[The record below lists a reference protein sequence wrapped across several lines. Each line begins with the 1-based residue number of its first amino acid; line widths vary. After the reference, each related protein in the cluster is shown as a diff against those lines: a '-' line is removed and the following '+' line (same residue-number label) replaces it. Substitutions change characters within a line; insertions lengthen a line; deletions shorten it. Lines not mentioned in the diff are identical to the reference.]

1 MSDDHG
7 RDGLSPSR
15 HESAPP
21 ALAGAVAV
29 DGLRKRYG
37 GVVALDGM
45 NLVVQPGTIHA
56 VVGENGAGK
65 SSLMK
70 ILAGVESADSGTILL
85 NGAAASLGTPQAA
98 QAHRIGIVFQELSLF
113 PDRSVLANLFV
124 NDEPTRLGFISPRL
138 MRRRAAPLLARVG
151 LEVDV
156 DAPVRDLSIGMRQLV
171 ELCRVLGESPRVLIL
186 DEPNSALSGAE
197 TTRLFGVLRELRQGG
212 ITVLYVS
219 HRLEEVFE
227 IADRITVMRN
237 GREVMTRDR
246 VGLNMADVVRAMVGR
261 REEELFPPPLQAS
274 LPAAGGR
281 LLVRDLS
288 VKDRLAQVTFTV
300 EPGQILGLAGLHGS
314 GVSDLLEVLFGTQR
328 PESGDVRFPDG
339 QGVPQSPTH
348 AARRGISL
356 VPADRRRQGLML
368 HKSIAA
374 NIAHVAVGAMRS
386 RSFWLAPRELALMAQ
401 RQIRS
406 LQIKTPSPWVA
417 ANALSGGNQQKIVLG
432 KWLEVRP
439 NVVLLDDPTRGVD
452 IGSKRE
458 IYQLIRRLAA
468 EGKMVLF
475 SSTELP
481 ELIGLCDRILVFYR
495 GRLAGECAPT
505 SIDSARLLEAINT
518 GKFEAKPKGE
528 S

>member
-1 MSDDHG
+1 VSDDHG
-7 RDGLSPSR
+7 RDGQRPSR
-15 HESAPP
+15 HESASPP
-21 ALAGAVAV
+21 AAVAV
-29 DGLRKRYG
+29 EGLNKRYG

-45 NLVVQPGTIHA
+45 NLTVHPGTIHA

-70 ILAGVESADSGTILL
+70 ILAGVESADSGTISLD
-85 NGAAASLGTPQAA
+85 GAVVNLGTPNAA
-98 QAHRIGIVFQELSLF
+98 QALRIGIVFQELSLF

-124 NDEPTRLGFISPRL
+124 NDEPTRMGFISLRL

-151 LEVDV
+151 LDVDV
-156 DAPVRDLSIGMRQLV
+156 AAPVRDLSIGERQLV

-197 TTRLFGVLRELRQGG
+197 TARLFAVLRELRQGG

-227 IADRITVMRN
+227 VADRVTVMRN
-237 GREVMTRDR
+237 GREVMTRER
-246 VGLNMADVVRAMVGR
+246 AGLKIADVVQAMVGR
-261 REEELFPPPLQAS
+261 REDDLFPPALE
-274 LPAAGGR
+274 AAARSSGR

-288 VKDRLAQVTFTV
+288 VKDRLAHITFSV
-300 EPGQILGLAGLHGS
+300 EAGEILGLAGLHGS

-328 PESGDVRFPDG
+328 AETGEVRFPDG
-339 QGVPQSPTH
+339 QGVPQSPTR

-374 NIAHVAVGAMRS
+374 NIAHVAVGTMRS
-386 RSFWLAPRELALMAQ
+386 RSFWLSPRDLTAMAN
-401 RQIRS
+401 RQIAS
-406 LQIKTPSPWVA
+406 LQIRTPSPWTTT
-417 ANALSGGNQQKIVLG
+417 NALSGGNQQKIVLG

-439 NVVLLDDPTRGVD
+439 GVVLLDDPTRGVD
-452 IGSKRE
+452 VGAKRE
-458 IYQLIRRLAA
+458 IYQLIRRLAS
-468 EGKMVLF
+468 EGKMMLF

-481 ELIGLCDRILVFYR
+481 ELVGLCDRILVFYR
-495 GRLAGECAPT
+495 GRLAGECTPSST
-505 SIDSARLLEAINT
+505 NSGRLLEAINT
-518 GKFEAKPKGE
+518 GNLDEQE
-528 S
+528 